1 MKRPAA
7 ATPATSRGWPRADTT
22 AATAATTATTT
33 AATAATTATSVMD
46 APSDAALVETPP
58 EDAAAPTLYAA
69 PIITPPTP
77 EELRLAEARKQMLRA
92 LDTKITQE
100 DDATA
105 LAAIE
110 LLERLVSNILTHP
123 DEPKYREFK
132 ASNPAISKK
141 LLKVP
146 GGMEFVNAAG
156 FSTKVVQF
164 EEIWQLHGS
173 GIELTVLEHAQEGLA
188 RYKALVHERLQRR
201 SMLTPSGHGPLS
213 TPHRLGRLVPLR
225 ASRQDAG
232 QGRPLPLLR
241 GGGAAA
247 HVAAFSTTQETRGGA
262 RRAKA
267 RHRQG
272 KGVDSAADRG
282 GQVRA
287 QGQVVEVGARRERC
301 VGTLVSSDGCE
312 MAAKRSSDKPAVK
325 F

>member
-1 MKRPAA
+1 MDEATDPPAA
-7 ATPATSRGWPRADTT
+7 AS
-22 AATAATTATTT
+22 
-33 AATAATTATSVMD
+33 
-46 APSDAALVETPP
+46 SDAALAEAPS
-58 EDAAAPTLYAA
+58 EDSAEPTLYAA

-77 EELRLAEARKQMLRA
+77 DELRLAEARKQMLRA

-188 RYKALVHERLQRR
+188 RYKALVHERLQKREAAR
-201 SMLTPSGHGPLS
+201 EE
-213 TPHRLGRLVPLR
+213 RK
-225 ASRQDAG
+225 
-232 QGRPLPLLR
+232 R
-241 GGGAAA
+241 GIDKEKELILQQIEGDK
-247 HVAAFSTTQETRGGA
+247 S
-262 RRAKA
+262 
-267 RHRQG
+267 
-272 KGVDSAADRG
+272 
-282 GQVRA
+282 
-287 QGQVVEVGARRERC
+287 ER
-301 VGTLVSSDGCE
+301 
-312 MAAKRSSDKPAVK
+312 KDKSWK
-325 F
+325 

>member
-33 AATAATTATSVMD
+33 AATAATTATTATTATSVMD

-69 PIITPPTP
+69 PIIAPPTP

-232 QGRPLPLLR
+232 QGRPL
-241 GGGAAA
+241 
-247 HVAAFSTTQETRGGA
+247 VAAKGWWSCRPRCGLFDHPGNAR
-262 RRAKA
+262 RRAKSE
-267 RHRQG
+267 
-272 KGVDSAADRG
+272 SAA
-282 GQVRA
+282 
-287 QGQVVEVGARRERC
+287 
-301 VGTLVSSDGCE
+301 
-312 MAAKRSSDKPAVK
+312 
-325 F
+325 

>member
-1 MKRPAA
+1 VRLRR
-7 ATPATSRGWPRADTT
+7 SRGGSRGAWRDGRCGHRAN
-22 AATAATTATTT
+22 AKCILYL
-33 AATAATTATSVMD
+33 VHVEM
-46 APSDAALVETPP
+46 DAALVETPSEES
-58 EDAAAPTLYAA
+58 EDSAAPTLYAA

-105 LAAIE
+105 LQAIE
-110 LLERLVSNILTHP
+110 LLEKLVSNILTHP

-201 SMLTPSGHGPLS
+201 SMLTPSEHGSLS
-213 TPHRLGRLVPLR
+213 TPPRLGRPVPLR

-232 QGRPLPLLR
+232 QGGPLPLLR
-241 GGGAAA
+241 GSGAAA
-247 HVAAFSTTQETRGGA
+247 HVAAFSATQEARGGA
-262 RRAKA
+262 RGAKA

-272 KGVDSAADRG
+272 EGVDPAADRG

-301 VGTLVSSDGCE
+301 GGSSDGCC
-312 MAAKRSSDKPAVK
+312 AAAVTRRDTQSGSCTYVVRTVPRA
-325 F
+325 